1 MQKMDL
7 DRFVG
12 TAPSIIEMERLGN
25 IDLENYSHIILA
37 HGNFNRLDDATKV
50 AIKSWVRKGGVIW
63 GHKGGAKF
71 LADQQLLKAN
81 YLSRRDVA
89 SAFDTTGLTYAD
101 KDDLAGRQ
109 RIAGA
114 IFNTSVDLSHPLTYS
129 LNRNTLPV
137 FKNSTWLLEK
147 SDSPFVNVL
156 TYTDKPLLAG
166 FTDDVNVEQ
175 VAGAAGLIA
184 HSYGKGSVIGM
195 TDNPVFRGYWY
206 GTSRLL
212 SNALFF
218 GNAFHASGDK

>member
-1 MQKMDL
+1 MVL
-7 DRFVG
+7 LSRFVG

-101 KDDLAGRQ
+101 KDDLQAV
-109 RIAGA
+109 
-114 IFNTSVDLSHPLTYS
+114 SVLQGLFLTQWIYS
-129 LNRNTLPV
+129 TL
-137 FKNSTWLLEK
+137 
-147 SDSPFVNVL
+147 
-156 TYTDKPLLAG
+156 
-166 FTDDVNVEQ
+166 FTE
-175 VAGAAGLIA
+175 
-184 HSYGKGSVIGM
+184 S
-195 TDNPVFRGYWY
+195 
-206 GTSRLL
+206 
-212 SNALFF
+212 
-218 GNAFHASGDK
+218 